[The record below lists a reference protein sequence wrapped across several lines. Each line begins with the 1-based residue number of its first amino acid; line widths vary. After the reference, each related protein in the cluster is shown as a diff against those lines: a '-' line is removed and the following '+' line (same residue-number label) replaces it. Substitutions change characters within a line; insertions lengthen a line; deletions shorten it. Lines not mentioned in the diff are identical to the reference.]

1 MHTVLECSR
10 NSYECFVCLLCSS
23 TFCLCIF
30 LLWSNILSQKLYFLY
45 MDLLHLSQQ
54 ASYSRL
60 VRDYEGDMLV
70 DLEGDMQSALGN
82 LIYSDR
88 SLPALFFVRI
98 PTVFQH
104 CMRAPLLCSSTF
116 LHAFLL
122 FLSTFLCAHPYC
134 TPARPR
140 AENNPIWV
148 HYACIAIAI
157 LLPLALF
164 FVRIPTVFQH
174 GLRALLL
181 CSST

>member
-1 MHTVLECSR
+1 MQ
-10 NSYECFVCLLCSS
+10 
-23 TFCLCIF
+23 
-30 LLWSNILSQKLYFLY
+30 W
-45 MDLLHLSQQ
+45 LLHLFAAVETSKIMHALRLHKSFGDSCLHSNLSQNLHNCMDKYMQWGINKHIRILFAELSGKQ
-54 ASYSRL
+54 AYAFRG
-60 VRDYEGDMLV
+60 VAM
-70 DLEGDMQSALGN
+70 
-82 LIYSDR
+82 
-88 SLPALFFVRI
+88 
-98 PTVFQH
+98 
-104 CMRAPLLCSSTF
+104 PLY
-116 LHAFLL
+116 AFLL
-122 FLSTFLCAHPYC
+122 FLSTFLCAHPCC

>member
-1 MHTVLECSR
+1 M
-10 NSYECFVCLLCSS
+10 NSYYVPALSHAEMLLLNACGHCLSGNAFWEFFRDCLNRIYLKEILLNKWDFRPTAAS
-23 TFCLCIF
+23 TSL
-30 LLWSNILSQKLYFLY
+30 
-45 MDLLHLSQQ
+45 
-54 ASYSRL
+54 RL
-60 VRDYEGDMLV
+60 IV
-70 DLEGDMQSALGN
+70 GN